1 MIAAINYNVC
11 LNRNGYEDRM
21 GRRQV
26 VVDLYQ
32 QGCRRVV
39 NTGVKVEQRHFAC
52 GRIQPSHPDHDLLNR
67 RVRRV
72 VRRLME
78 IEDEMLD
85 AGHSPTP
92 DSLARAYR
100 NNASRSA
107 TIEEWVQSVIAPSA
121 RRESTKENYRTLT
134 HSLNTFHPGL
144 CIGEV
149 TYDLVERWRNWMRT
163 DQRLCENTI
172 ANRLKTLHCLVA
184 EAIRRDIISAQQ
196 DPFRHIRIPEIK
208 ARREHLTEQQV
219 ETLRQATVGDE
230 RQAHVRDA
238 FLFCCYT
245 GLRWSDFRRLSSQC
259 LAAGILTVRQQKT
272 GRTVQI
278 PLASLWQGRALELI
292 HQYGTL
298 EHLADI
304 GDNKTANDTLRKVA
318 QAAGITLHL
327 HWHLARHTCATLLN
341 QQGLR
346 MQEIQFILG
355 HTKLA
360 ITERHYAETT
370 LDQVEKSLQKAFT

>member
-11 LNRNGYEDRM
+11 LSRNGYEDRM

-39 NTGVKVEQRHFAC
+39 NTGVKVEGRHFAC

-67 RVRRV
+67 RVRRI

-85 AGHSPTP
+85 AGRSPTP
-92 DSLARAYR
+92 DSLVDAYR
-100 NNASRSA
+100 NNVSSSA
-107 TIEEWVQSVIAPSA
+107 TIDEWVQTVIATSA
-121 RRESTKENYRTLT
+121 RQESTKENYRTLS

-163 DQRLCENTI
+163 EQRLCENTI
-172 ANRLKTLHCLVA
+172 ASRMKMLHCLVA
-184 EAIRRDIISAQQ
+184 EAIRRDIISQQQ

-219 ETLRQATVGDE
+219 ETLRLAAISDK

-245 GLRWSDFRRLSSQC
+245 GLRWSDFRSLSSQC
-259 LAAGILTVRQQKT
+259 LTAGTLTVRQQKT

-278 PLASLWQGRALELI
+278 PLASLWQGRALDI
-292 HQYGTL
+292 VHRYGTL

-304 GDNKTANDTLRKVA
+304 GDNKTANDILRKVA
-318 QAAGITLHL
+318 KAAGITSHL

-341 QQGLR
+341 QHGLR
-346 MQEIQFILG
+346 MQEIQFTLG
-355 HTKLA
+355 HTKQA

-370 LDQVEKSLQKAFT
+370 LNQVEKSLQKAFT